1 MLVSEHNS
9 HTNLIFLY
17 LNTEVLTLTLVILE
31 GSKTWKY
38 MCIVHCI
45 SLLFTHKFRQCCTL
59 QTPPVKHLPKLRSF
73 NYSAVTR
80 AKLANKPTA
89 KQALLQYN
97 LEGQTQYSKASS
109 IKLTLMVN
117 LYQQHIKSHLP
128 LAFHIA
134 TAHPIS

>member
-1 MLVSEHNS
+1 
-9 HTNLIFLY
+9 
-17 LNTEVLTLTLVILE
+17 
-31 GSKTWKY
+31 

-59 QTPPVKHLPKLRSF
+59 QTPPVKHLPKLRSLS
-73 NYSAVTR
+73 YSAVTR
-80 AKLANKPTA
+80 AKLTNKPTA

-128 LAFHIA
+128 LPFH
-134 TAHPIS
+134 TANSSPNNLTIHCGELHYPQKFFPVFLSLFCYYFGY